1 MNDKLM
7 YRPTLWKIKGTK
19 MVKVIGWVLG
29 VFAIA
34 AVGMHFD
41 NGEVLA
47 GIISF
52 FAIGF
57 LIPPLLNKINAASKK
72 AAEEKGKPDKPL
84 TQKSANI
91 FGVVLIIIAA
101 FIGSGSNS
109 ETEIAAGVQGT
120 SGKEWYVH
128 DIKISYGEMNGKNW
142 ESYTSDQKL
151 AISANVLAHFWT
163 EKTLSPN
170 IMNSIQNM
178 DDLKPYAKELTAALD
193 EFYLAGDKQITANQ
207 SLSESS
213 VIILKLMKWI

>member
-1 MNDKLM
+1 MAKA
-7 YRPTLWKIKGTK
+7 
-19 MVKVIGWVLG
+19 IGWLLG
-29 VFAIA
+29 VLAIA
-34 AVGMHFD
+34 SVGMHFD
-41 NGEVLA
+41 HGEVLA
-47 GIISF
+47 GIICF

-57 LIPPLLNKINAASKK
+57 LIPPILNKINSANKK
-72 AAEEKGKPDKPL
+72 SAEEKGKSHSDL

-91 FGVVLIIIAA
+91 FGIVLIIIAA
-101 FIGSGSNS
+101 AIGASSGSES
-109 ETEIAAGVQGT
+109 TTKPIAVEQEEKNE
-120 SGKEWYVH
+120 KEWYAH
-128 DIKISYGEMNGKNW
+128 NIKISYGEMNGENW
-142 ESYTSDQKL
+142 KSYTSDQKL

-213 VIILKLMKWI
+213 VIILKLMQWI